1 MNKHDLIVTL
11 SEDTGLTIKEAEEIV
26 NRIFEE
32 MSNTLA
38 KGERVEI
45 RGFGSFKLK
54 KYKGYKGMN
63 PKTRES
69 IEVKPKKKP
78 YFKCG
83 KDLKERVD
91 THGESKRRKR

>member
-1 MNKHDLIVTL
+1 MNKSNLIEAL
-11 SEDTGLTIKEAEEIV
+11 SEDTGLTIREAENVV
-26 NRIFEE
+26 NRVFEE

-38 KGERVEI
+38 KDDRVEI

-54 KYKGYKGMN
+54 KYKGYKGRN
-63 PKTRES
+63 PKTGE
-69 IEVKPKKKP
+69 IIKVKPKKMP

-91 THGESKRRKR
+91 THRESKRRK